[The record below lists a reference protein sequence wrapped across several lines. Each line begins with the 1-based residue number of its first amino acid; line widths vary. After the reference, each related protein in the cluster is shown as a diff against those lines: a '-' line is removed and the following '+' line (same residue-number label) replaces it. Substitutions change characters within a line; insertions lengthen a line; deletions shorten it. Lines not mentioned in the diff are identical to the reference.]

1 MKMNNEDILKNQ
13 YFLINGMAMWGYF
26 PWKGGVIVVG
36 WDGSRPDSLERIREN
51 SVCELQTV
59 EAARVHWNARITYGY
74 SPMPPYSET
83 LSTDDKQNSEM
94 LRGRTVVFGLACRFR
109 EENQNGFVS
118 EYLNIREL
126 MHDLYNPKHTPSV
139 NRTQSTRIY
148 KTSNYEEYNEEYIPP
163 TNYAMEA

>member
-1 MKMNNEDILKNQ
+1 MKMNNEDILKDQ

-36 WDGSRPDSLERIREN
+36 WDGTRPDSLERIREN

-74 SPMPPYSET
+74 SSMHPYSQT

-109 EENQNGFVS
+109 EDRNGVSS
-118 EYLNIREL
+118 EYQKTILEL
-126 MHDLYNPKHTPSV
+126 MHDLFDTKYTLSD
-139 NRTQSTRIY
+139 
-148 KTSNYEEYNEEYIPP
+148 YEQYNEEYIPP